1 MNQKDMII
9 EAMRIAQAIR
19 HGTHLE
25 KIQPKRKFEPK
36 PIYFLEPEP
45 EPDLEPMPVNQMP
58 FTEGS
63 VDINTATLEELMAIS
78 GLGLAIANGILAAR
92 PWASLEELESNVR
105 GVSWARIKAWGLR
118 CG

>member
-1 MNQKDMII
+1 MS
-9 EAMRIAQAIR
+9 QAIR

-25 KIQPKRKFEPK
+25 KIKPERKFEPM
-36 PIYFLEPEP
+36 PISEPEP
-45 EPDLEPMPVNQMP
+45 EPDLEPMPVN
-58 FTEGS
+58 EGS
-63 VDINTATLEELMAIS
+63 VNINTATLEELMAIN

-118 CG
+118 CD